1 MCGVVRQWSFG
12 LEVVV
17 MMMCVD
23 ERIRFLLRTALRAEG
38 EGDLRVAELFRRMA
52 DELRP
57 LGRTLASVV
66 DLLEEGRSE

>member
-1 MCGVVRQWSFG
+1 VWGGDAWSFG
-12 LEVVV
+12 LGKGMK
-17 MMMCVD
+17 MMRVD

-57 LGRTLASVV
+57 MGRAQVMA
-66 DLLEEGRSE
+66 DDR